1 MKLHTHIKDI
11 SHDIFHFSY
20 IQQFVLQF
28 KFLLYQKNQFPFF
41 LFFVLQILQMQYKS
55 DVRNPRTATLLDA
68 LLRTQDGSVVRL
80 IEFGHILQ
88 FSFVFFIEEV

>member
-1 MKLHTHIKDI
+1 
-11 SHDIFHFSY
+11 
-20 IQQFVLQF
+20 
-28 KFLLYQKNQFPFF
+28 
-41 LFFVLQILQMQYKS
+41 MQYKS

-88 FSFVFFIEEV
+88 FSFVFFFEEV